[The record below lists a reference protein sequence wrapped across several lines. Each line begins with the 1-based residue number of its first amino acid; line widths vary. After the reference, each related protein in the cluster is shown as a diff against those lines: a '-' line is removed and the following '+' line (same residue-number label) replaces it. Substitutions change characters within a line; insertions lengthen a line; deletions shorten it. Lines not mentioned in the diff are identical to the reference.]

1 MNRLNEIEA
10 RANAATE
17 GPWEWEGEA
26 KAEWEL
32 GANSL
37 VPSRRPDD
45 PVLYGYGYDAS
56 GIEVKT
62 PADAEFIAHSRTDVP
77 WLLEQVERRD
87 KALEAAAHVTHPTM
101 AELLKKL
108 EKKGFVTCRTSEKDH
123 RCKVVSATERAHELH
138 HAIGVFDD
146 RVFTALCRGLSEGE
160 IAEFLRITDVM
171 LENAKNMN
179 DAREPF
185 PCGRGCDAE

>member
-62 PADAEFIAHSRTDVP
+62 PADAEFIAHARTDVP

-87 KALEAAAHVTHPTM
+87 KALEAVRALHKPVEVEPSETICSGCSTLRGQGETARYFPFTEYPCPTVT
-101 AELLKKL
+101 
-108 EKKGFVTCRTSEKDH
+108 
-123 RCKVVSATERAHELH
+123 
-138 HAIGVFDD
+138 AIRQHLGDD
-146 RVFTALCRGLSEGE
+146 L
-160 IAEFLRITDVM
+160 
-171 LENAKNMN
+171 
-179 DAREPF
+179 
-185 PCGRGCDAE
+185 